1 MSHKTQVEAKFYY
14 LTNGKLL
21 NICKSQYV
29 YFLIKKK
36 EMVHAVPKRNKNK
49 NSNH

>member
-14 LTNGKLL
+14 LTNGKLF
-21 NICKSQYV
+21 NICKSQCV

-36 EMVHAVPKRNKNK
+36 KWYMLCLKGIRIVTVNI
-49 NSNH
+49 